1 MDEQSSPKQLTLT
14 QYTMSPANDDIRCTE
29 EEMDNNSDRAKSIRQ
44 VRSAIESNPRI
55 FAWKK
60 QSRNDDITAETNRR
74 NKEIIALDE
83 NCSDDDFM
91 PKPQRR
97 YAKPTFTR
105 PPHTTQRSQHGVDL
119 SSDDEVVVAQVIK
132 VCNKKLGRGTKRK
145 KHHQEKRSAPSPFAI
160 LHLTDSSD
168 EKTIEC
174 CDCDDE
180 ESDNEE
186 ISHTSTKKKYLS
198 QQEVAEKYRKLL
210 DRNKELERLL
220 RFARKQLAFYRCHMG
235 WIKEQARH
243 PTIDD
248 IVSTP
253 LSDEE
258 VDDKG
263 CIKKKKT
270 KVSDVYLRI
279 VISD

>member
-97 YAKPTFTR
+97 
-105 PPHTTQRSQHGVDL
+105 
-119 SSDDEVVVAQVIK
+119 
-132 VCNKKLGRGTKRK
+132 
-145 KHHQEKRSAPSPFAI
+145 
-160 LHLTDSSD
+160 
-168 EKTIEC
+168 
-174 CDCDDE
+174 
-180 ESDNEE
+180 
-186 ISHTSTKKKYLS
+186 
-198 QQEVAEKYRKLL
+198 
-210 DRNKELERLL
+210 
-220 RFARKQLAFYRCHMG
+220 
-235 WIKEQARH
+235 
-243 PTIDD
+243 
-248 IVSTP
+248 
-253 LSDEE
+253 
-258 VDDKG
+258 
-263 CIKKKKT
+263 
-270 KVSDVYLRI
+270 
-279 VISD
+279 